1 VIDADAIAA
10 AQYFA
15 SRYGWRALTLTRNI
29 ADAHR
34 STANEHAP
42 FWHQVALMVAAI
54 VQAAN
59 SP

>member
-1 VIDADAIAA
+1 M
-10 AQYFA
+10 
-15 SRYGWRALTLTRNI
+15 LTRNI

-42 FWHQVALMVAAI
+42 FWSQVALMAAAI
-54 VQAAN
+54 LEVAN